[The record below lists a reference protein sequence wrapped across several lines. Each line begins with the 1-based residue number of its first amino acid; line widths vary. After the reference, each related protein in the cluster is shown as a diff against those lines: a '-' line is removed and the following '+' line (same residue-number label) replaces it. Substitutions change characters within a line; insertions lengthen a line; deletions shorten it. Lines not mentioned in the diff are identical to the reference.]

1 MQYKIKSGDTLSA
14 IAKENGTTV
23 SELAR
28 LNGISDPNKIYA
40 GATID
45 LPSVTSGTIGTASGT
60 TGASVSKSTGASGK
74 TSSATSGARN
84 YSGGSAPT
92 YSESSAV
99 RDAYNAVTDWEGRAP
114 GEYSSKWQDT
124 VDSLIDSIANR
135 ESFSYDPMSDPAYLR
150 YRDEY
155 SSLGRLAMMDTLA
168 EAASLTGG
176 YGNSYGQTAADQA
189 YKQYLSK
196 LSEVM
201 PTLRSAAL
209 DRYNS
214 EGDRLGELLSLYRDL
229 ESGDYDRYRQALED
243 YYGEGDYLWDRY
255 RDEAEEDY
263 KRFSDLLD
271 AWYKDRDYEFER
283 EKYESDLAY
292 KKERA
297 AAEDEY
303 RRQSLLNSSASRST
317 TDPSKTSNTSGTSKS
332 TTKTSTS
339 SSSSSSS
346 SSASKG
352 AASGALRG
360 IAYSDLGDTARG
372 LLKNLTLKSSY
383 DFTGKATPV
392 TLNLIGSAY
401 RGGRITKAEY
411 DYIMKLARG
420 GMTVCTD

>member
-23 SELAR
+23 SELAKI
-28 LNGISDPNKIYA
+28 NGISDPNKIYA
-40 GATID
+40 GATLE
-45 LPSVTSGTIGTASGT
+45 LPTSATAVSRSSSG
-60 TGASVSKSTGASGK
+60 
-74 TSSATSGARN
+74 TSGAGTESSGGVRSTG
-84 YSGGSAPT
+84 YSGGSAPA

-99 RDAYNAVTDWEGRAP
+99 RDAFNAVTDWEGRAP
-114 GEYSSKWQDT
+114 EEYSSKWKDSI
-124 VDSLIDSIANR
+124 DSLIDSITNR

-176 YGNSYGQTAADQA
+176 YGNSYGQTAADQS

-196 LSEVM
+196 LSEM
-201 PTLRSAAL
+201 IPTLRSAAL

-214 EGDRLGELLSLYRDL
+214 EGDRLNESLSLFRDL
-229 ESGDYDRYRQALED
+229 ESGDYERYRQALED

-255 RDEAEEDY
+255 RDEAEADY
-263 KRFSDLLD
+263 KRFSDLLEG
-271 AWYKDRDYEFER
+271 WYKDREYELER

-303 RRQSLLNSSASRST
+303 RLRSLQKSSASS
-317 TDPSKTSNTSGTSKS
+317 SASASKS
-332 TTKTSTS
+332 TGSTSSSGSSTTKKSSTS
-339 SSSSSSS
+339 SSSQTSSSGGTS
-346 SSASKG
+346 SSAS
-352 AASGALRG
+352 ASSGG
-360 IAYSDLGDTARG
+360 ITYSKLGDTARG

-392 TLNLIGSAY
+392 TLNLIKTSY
-401 RGGRITKAEY
+401 RSGNITRAEY
-411 DYIMKLARG
+411 DYIMKLANG
-420 GMTVCTD
+420 GMTVCTG

>member
-1 MQYKIKSGDTLSA
+1 MQYKIKNGDTLSA

-23 SELAR
+23 SEIAK
-28 LNGISDPNKIYA
+28 LNGISDPNRILA
-40 GATID
+40 GATLE
-45 LPSVTSGTIGTASGT
+45 LPSGAFGSSGSALGA
-60 TGASVSKSTGASGK
+60 TGDSRAKSTGASGR
-74 TSSATSGARN
+74 TSSVGSGARS
-84 YSGGSAPT
+84 YSGGNAPT

-99 RDAYNAVTDWEGRAP
+99 RDAFNAVTDWEGRAP
-114 GEYSSKWQDT
+114 GEYSSKWKDT
-124 VDSLIDSIANR
+124 IDSLIDDIANR
-135 ESFSYDPMSDPAYLR
+135 ESFSYDPMSDPAYRR

-196 LSEVM
+196 LSGVM

-214 EGDRLGELLSLYRDL
+214 EGDRLSEMLSLYRDL
-229 ESGDYDRYRQALED
+229 ESGDYERYRQALED

-263 KRFSDLLD
+263 KRFSDLLEG
-271 AWYKDRDYEFER
+271 WYKDRDYELER

-303 RRQSLLNSSASRST
+303 RRQSLQKSTATRSASGKVSTGGASSAGSSE
-317 TDPSKTSNTSGTSKS
+317 K
-332 TTKTSTS
+332 S
-339 SSSSSSS
+339 SSSATSASP

-352 AASGALRG
+352 ASSG
-360 IAYSDLGDTARG
+360 IAYSELSDTARG
-372 LLKNLTLKSSY
+372 LLKNLTLRSSF

-392 TLNLIGSAY
+392 TLNLINSSY
-401 RGGRITKAEY
+401 RSGRITSAEY

-420 GMTVCTD
+420 GMTVCTG